1 MAKQN
6 IISGGFYGKVGQLV
20 GQRWHNIRTVRSYV
34 KPRNPRTE
42 KQQANRHAFSKVTEN
57 AQIAM
62 QMNYHT
68 PAFDTTANSEW
79 ALRMSSGSMLQKSG
93 NAGFNL
99 IPLFPYGYIPKYT
112 LEKIILKEK
121 RGTTSAIFEVQ
132 GDLPKNN
139 RELSVL
145 IGYKATEREEYTID
159 LYTALLLV
167 GDTCTFE
174 LQMANNSVLNSL
186 TKFLIVTNDDVNNNN
201 EMLYCPQT
209 LMSEPEIIERDF
221 NAEVVGV
228 ERDNNTFTI
237 NLAEPFI
244 KAETTIENVSV
255 HGVSSGVF
263 TTVNVNNPQLIERN
277 GYFAIQFTQTTA
289 TPSDIFAFPAG
300 SKISIG
306 KITAVNNRYN
316 LHSENVEKD
325 LISTDLTRE
334 LDCTMKESETLNNNT
349 LVIFNQPFFTASY
362 SMKTAS
368 AKAIIN
374 GTLQTFTPTL
384 GTIAG
389 RNNYLA
395 IAIDKS
401 SYTYTNT
408 PIFTDESSVTF
419 GGIRATANGVT
430 YLAENFTVNPKDTTV
445 YLKFNSTIESV
456 ERTNSKFT
464 ITTENKYVENLNFS
478 IAADVYAVSNGLWVT
493 KKSIPLSLENN
504 GGKLAF
510 SFTQTVQHEAELY
523 AFPVGSTIAL
533 KAVQSSPA
541 WGYTPSVTTD
551 QSIPNS
557 DLERKMWVELNTVAS
572 SASASI
578 LSLKQGAATDAVVSV
593 ENLVLENV
601 TLYGDGLT
609 ETYTAGT
616 RNNAVALTCQFQ
628 AAVNAFVA
636 PKGCRICWDSLKV
649 VSAGVTYTAQGN
661 YAEYEYISG
670 TANWEK
676 VDPNT
681 EILVD
686 STPAQYFDLH
696 PLMARLY
703 EPTDYRSWKEDWSE
717 PKDVD
722 FTMAST
728 YGIPIT
734 SWNAGYLDDYDDNK
748 ILIQTTG
755 TPLAESYLGRSV
767 IMDESVEVRCKKL
780 GFDVLLSAYFNTT
793 VTD

>member
-132 GDLPKNN
+132 GDLPTNN

-145 IGYKATEREEYTID
+145 IGYKATEEEEYTID

-174 LQMANNSVLNSL
+174 LQMADNSVLNSL

-209 LMSEPEIIERDF
+209 LMSEPEIIDRDF

-228 ERDNNTFTI
+228 ERDNKTFTI
-237 NLAEPFI
+237 TLAEPFI
-244 KAETTIENVSV
+244 EAETTLKDISV

-263 TTVNVNNPQLIERN
+263 VTEDINNAQLIEHN
-277 GYFAIQFTQTTA
+277 GYFAIRFEQTIT
-289 TPSDIFAFPAG
+289 TPSDIFAFPEG
-300 SKISIG
+300 SEISIG
-306 KITAVNNRYN
+306 EITAKNAAYN
-316 LHSENVEKD
+316 LHSVNVEKD
-325 LISTDLTRE
+325 LISTDLERS
-334 LDCTMKESETLNNNT
+334 LDCTMKESGTLSGDT
-349 LVIFNQPFFTASY
+349 LIVFNQPFFSASY
-362 SMKTAS
+362 AKKSAS

-374 GTLQTFTPTL
+374 GELTTFTPTL
-384 GTIAG
+384 GTVAG
-389 RNNYLA
+389 RNGYLA
-395 IAIDKS
+395 VAVQKS
-401 SYTYTNT
+401 SYTYTDT
-408 PIFTDESSVTF
+408 PIFANGSSVTF
-419 GGIRATANGVT
+419 GGIRGVANGVT
-430 YLAENFTVNPKDTTV
+430 YIAENFTVNARDTTTS
-445 YLKFNSTIESV
+445 LKFNATIESV
-456 ERTNSKFT
+456 SRTNNKFT
-464 ITTENKYVENLNFS
+464 ITTANKYVANLGYT
-478 IAADVYAVSNGLWVT
+478 IAADVKAVSNGLQIS
-493 KKSIPLSLENN
+493 KSAIPLSLENN

-510 SFTQTVQHEAELY
+510 SFTQTVQHEAELW
-523 AFPVGSTIAL
+523 AFPSGSTIAL
-533 KAVQSSPA
+533 KAVQATPA
-541 WGYTPSVTTD
+541 WGYTPSVTTA
-551 QSIPNS
+551 QAVSNS
-557 DLERKMWVELNTVAS
+557 DLTRQLWTEVERYGVNTAMTY
-572 SASASI
+572 
-578 LSLKQGAATDAVVSV
+578 LQMKQGASTDATITA
-593 ENLVLENV
+593 ENLRIDNV
-601 TLYGDGLT
+601 TAYGDGIS
-609 ETYTAGT
+609 ETYNANVRNSALALNVNFNAG
-616 RNNAVALTCQFQ
+616 F
-628 AAVNAFVA
+628 NAFVA
-636 PKGCRICWDSLKV
+636 PTGCKV
-649 VSAGVTYTAQGN
+649 HYSNLRVASSGVQYVASGSN
-661 YAEYEYISG
+661 FPISHIEG
-670 TANWEK
+670 TANWSK
-676 VDPNT
+676 IDPET

-686 STPAQYFDLH
+686 STPAQYFDMH
-696 PLMARLY
+696 PLMEELY
-703 EPTDYRSWKEDWSE
+703 TPTDPNKWWEDWGE
-717 PKDVD
+717 PKNID

-734 SWNAGYLDDYDDNK
+734 SWNQGYLDDFDDNM
-748 ILIQTTG
+748 LLLQTDG
-755 TPLAESYLGRSV
+755 TPLSESYLGRSV
-767 IMDESVEVRCKKL
+767 VMNESFEIECKKL
-780 GFDVLLSAYFNTT
+780 GFSALMSAYFTTT